1 MLAYLL
7 IPSSFPK
14 SEFNTNENKKM
25 QTVQVPAIDTKTA
38 PTGVLTPTEGLGVVS
53 VASTVDDSPIV
64 VTVPSD
70 VWATR
75 LALKAEIAAREKAV
89 KALDEKLGFPD
100 PATIGKAA
108 TILIVNGNGL
118 EIGKGTIFYY
128 PGATIPAGW
137 RRRIS

>member
-1 MLAYLL
+1 
-7 IPSSFPK
+7 
-14 SEFNTNENKKM
+14 M
-25 QTVQVPAIDTKTA
+25 QTIQMPAIETKNT
-38 PTGVLTPTEGLGVVS
+38 PTGVLTPAQGIGAVNVE
-53 VASTVDDSPIV
+53 STVDDSPII
-64 VTVPSD
+64 VTVPSE

-100 PATIGKAA
+100 AATVGKAA

-128 PGATIPAGW
+128 PGATIPGGW

>member
-1 MLAYLL
+1 MLASILL
-7 IPSSFPK
+7 PSSFPK
-14 SEFNTNENKKM
+14 SEFNTNENKNM
-25 QTVQVPAIDTKTA
+25 QTVQVPSPATTNA
-38 PTGVLTPTEGLGVVS
+38 PVGSLEPVGTIGAVS
-53 VASTVDDSPIV
+53 VASTVDEAPII

-89 KALDEKLGFPD
+89 KALDESIGFPD
-100 PATIGKAA
+100 AAKVGKAA

-128 PGATIPAGW
+128 PGATIPGGW
-137 RRRIS
+137 RRRVS

>member
-1 MLAYLL
+1 
-7 IPSSFPK
+7 
-14 SEFNTNENKKM
+14 M
-25 QTVQVPAIDTKTA
+25 QTIQI
-38 PTGVLTPTEGLGVVS
+38 PTTTNATPKGSLEPTEGLGAVS
-53 VASTVDDSPIV
+53 VASTVDDSPII

-100 PATIGKAA
+100 AAKVGKAA
-108 TILIVNGNGL
+108 QIIIVNGNGL
-118 EIGKGTIFYY
+118 EIGKGSIFYY
-128 PGATIPAGW
+128 PGATIPGGW